1 MVSNDPVIIM
11 CQREINGD
19 PNRLI
24 DFLSKHGQDVVA
36 VVNDGIIFR
45 GNSHYIV
52 SSNSGCTG
60 CEDCKK
66 RDISDIHK

>member
-11 CQREINGD
+11 CQREIKGD

-24 DFLSKHGQDVVA
+24 DFLSRHGQDVVA

-52 SSNSGCTG
+52 SKNDGCTG
-60 CEDCKK
+60 CEECTK
-66 RDISDIHK
+66 RYLNDIHK